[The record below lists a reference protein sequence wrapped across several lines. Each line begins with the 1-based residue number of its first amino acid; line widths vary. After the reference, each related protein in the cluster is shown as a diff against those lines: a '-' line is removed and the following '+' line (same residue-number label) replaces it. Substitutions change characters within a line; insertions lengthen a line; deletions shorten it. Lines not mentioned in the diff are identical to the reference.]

1 MSRGRPRL
9 SQSQKDQ
16 RRRARDALRSP
27 PSTEPPRESEPLTA
41 GSQLV
46 PVLRS
51 EGQRMLLHVTGSLA
65 AIANEIGARSPQSV
79 LDWRNGKRSP
89 AIEARAAMQAAFGI
103 PIEAW
108 TRLPHTLD
116 AANDSMPAA
125 PPLMNDPNAPLPSTL
140 DSCIRLLLTI
150 QRDSVAPGLLPGE
163 RVKLVD
169 AEARILK
176 LRADLEQRAELS
188 EDRYVRDHP
197 AWLRCKKALAQAL
210 LPFPEAARAVAD
222 ALDRLEL

>member
-9 SQSQKDQ
+9 SDAQ
-16 RRRARDALRSP
+16 RSERRKARDALRTPDVAHDSA
-27 PSTEPPRESEPLTA
+27 PLSG

-79 LDWRNGKRSP
+79 LDWRNGKRMP

-108 TRLPHTLD
+108 NRLPHTMD
-116 AANDSMPAA
+116 AAGGEDASAASPMMSDS
-125 PPLMNDPNAPLPSTL
+125 NAPLPSTL
-140 DSCIRLLLTI
+140 DSCLRLLATI
-150 QRDSVAPGLLPGE
+150 QRDSMTAGLLPAE

-176 LRADLEQRAELS
+176 LRADLEQRSELS

-197 AWLRCKKALAQAL
+197 AWLRCKKIIAQAL

-222 ALDRLEL
+222 ALDRMEL